1 MLPGVDVVADPKALT
16 THPEVDLVVIASPND
31 THAPLAEAVM
41 RAGRNVV
48 VDKPFTITV
57 EEARH
62 LATVAKESNVLLS
75 VFQNRR
81 WDSDFLTI
89 QDAIRKDLVGKVVLF
104 ESRIDRYRPE
114 VRVRWREIAGPGA
127 ALR

>member
-1 MLPGVDVVADPKALT
+1 MMTGIVVVADPEALT
-16 THPEVDLVVIASPND
+16 THAEVELVVIASPND

-75 VFQNRR
+75 VFQIRR

-89 QDAIRKDLVGKVVLF
+89 QDAIRKDLLGKVVVF
-104 ESRIDRYRPE
+104 ESRNVIYR
-114 VRVRWREIAGPGA
+114 
-127 ALR
+127 